1 MLSFI
6 SISYL
11 PFLKGINR
19 SVCVPM
25 HIFVYGYVC
34 LCLFI
39 SKSNLTGSFPILLFS
54 FIIFSYMCCFL
65 GEPSFFLY
73 LCMPLFVLP
82 YALLHFFFS
91 LKDLFCL
98 GLYEYL
104 CIHLISS
111 HVRAHFCAPK
121 PAGLINP
128 FKILRLK
135 PVRTITEPSRTL

>member
-1 MLSFI
+1 M
-6 SISYL
+6 YL
-11 PFLKGINR
+11 CIYLCTATF
-19 SVCVPM
+19 VCVY
-25 HIFVYGYVC
+25 FY
-34 LCLFI
+34 LSRI
-39 SKSNLTGSFPILLFS
+39 SLDLSQSCCFLLLFS
-54 FIIFSYMCCFL
+54 LICVVSWANLLSFSIFVCLF
-65 GEPSFFLY
+65 
-73 LCMPLFVLP
+73 FVLP

-98 GLYEYL
+98 GFYEYL